1 MTRKKKLKISDDVEV
16 RYSNWMAQLIAVM
29 MPWSLY
35 WIAGRASAKTV
46 QVLAERVQEVAQD
59 CPGAPFAWVADT
71 YSDLHKNVVPSLVDG
86 LSKLGWE
93 QGIHYVMNQEP
104 PKEWRDRMYNVCSA
118 DFHVPSKSTGKRRS
132 LYRNGSCSNEFRYFQ
147 WRWCG
152 WQHSR
157 KFLRQ

>member
-104 PKEWRDRMYNVCSA
+104 PKEWRDRMYNVCS
-118 DFHVPSKSTGKRRS
+118 DWRNTMCSTPVSTSPSSLWTVRPSVPVVPMWG
-132 LYRNGSCSNEFRYFQ
+132 CSVM
-147 WRWCG
+147 
-152 WQHSR
+152 
-157 KFLRQ
+157 K